1 MRKELRR
8 PALALLSLA
17 LLAFRPMPVSAQSF
31 PEGEVEAYIQAADQL
46 VLPLNCKA
54 RMAMTDNFASGQEKL
69 SEGFFVRKD
78 NKVVFVNTAPA
89 SQKNFALLRNED
101 LFYQRFANTNKV
113 VKTSATASSRG
124 GETSNLDLTRFNT
137 TLDYTVAYLG
147 REQVEGKDCYKFE
160 LKARNRKLA
169 YGLVHAWI
177 EVDTRLPVKRSYFAV
192 AGKELKY
199 YLVRSVT
206 LKGGR
211 VAAMEFRYVDAL
223 KPDESS
229 DLRMFDITPLKNVP
243 EQNYFHILSGL
254 LGKRVGIIGSA
265 ASCPTTG
272 TTRPGGTILTIN
284 AWD

>member
-1 MRKELRR
+1 MKALLL
-8 PALALLSLA
+8 PALLASLLSLPA
-17 LLAFRPMPVSAQSF
+17 TAQSF

-46 VLPLNCKA
+46 LLPLNCKA
-54 RMAMTDNFASGQEKL
+54 RMAMTDYYGGGQEKS
-69 SEGFFVRKD
+69 SEGFFIRKD

-89 SQKNFALLRNED
+89 SQKNFALLRSED

-169 YGLVHAWI
+169 YGLVQAWI
-177 EVDTRLPVKRSYFAV
+177 EVSSRLPVKRSYYAV

-199 YLVRSVT
+199 YLVRSAT

-211 VAAMEFRYVDAL
+211 VAAMEFLYVDAL
-223 KPDESS
+223 QPDESS
-229 DLRMFDITPLKNVP
+229 RLRMFDITPLDKVP
-243 EQNYFHILSGL
+243 EQFFTKEYLESGRL
-254 LGKRVGIIGSA
+254 Y
-265 ASCPTTG
+265 PY
-272 TTRPGGTILTIN
+272 
-284 AWD
+284 DF

>member
-1 MRKELRR
+1 MPEVLFR
-8 PALALLSLA
+8 PALALLSLT
-17 LLAFRPMPVSAQSF
+17 LLAFLPGPVSAQSF
-31 PEGEVEAYIQAADQL
+31 PEGEVKAYIEAADAL
-46 VLPLNCKA
+46 VLPLSCKA
-54 RMAMTDNFASGQEKL
+54 KMSMTDTFASGEDKS
-69 SEGFFVRKD
+69 SEGFFIRKD

-137 TLDYTVAYLG
+137 TLDYAVAFLG

-160 LKARNRKLA
+160 LKAKNRKLA

-177 EVDTRLPVKRSYFAV
+177 EVATHLQVKRSFFAV

-206 LKGGR
+206 MKGSR
-211 VAAMEFRYVDAL
+211 VAAMDIQYVDAL
-223 KPDESS
+223 KPEETSR
-229 DLRMFDITPLKNVP
+229 LKMFDITPLKNVP
-243 EQNYFHILSGL
+243 AQFFTKEYLESGRL
-254 LGKRVGIIGSA
+254 Y
-265 ASCPTTG
+265 PY
-272 TTRPGGTILTIN
+272 
-284 AWD
+284 DF